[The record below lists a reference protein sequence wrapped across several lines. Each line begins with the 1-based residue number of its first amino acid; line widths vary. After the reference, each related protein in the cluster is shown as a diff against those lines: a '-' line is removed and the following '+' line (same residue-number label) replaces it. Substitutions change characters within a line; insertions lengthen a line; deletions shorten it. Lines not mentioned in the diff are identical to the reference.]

1 MAVGRRHSQETA
13 LIVRHITSF
22 ILREEEE
29 VYGDVLNSF
38 SSAEGSYSS
47 GDGTCV
53 DFQDR
58 QPDFQETVA
67 TIEKGYKLLMQNHG
81 LEMRKY
87 SEDFAGV
94 IDEAQFLEFA
104 ATLTTADI
112 GGLNWGRI
120 LALFAM
126 SGLLTLQLMRR
137 QQQDVVKSLQGWL
150 TSFINNHLSS
160 WIERQGGWVS
170 QKWAISLIKH
180 THRRANLDMSSRY
193 Y

>member
-1 MAVGRRHSQETA
+1 MAVDRRHSQETA
-13 LIVRHITSF
+13 LIVHHITSF

-29 VYGDVLNSF
+29 VYGEVLDSF
-38 SSAEGSYSS
+38 SATERSYSS

-81 LEMRKY
+81 LEMRRY
-87 SEDFAGV
+87 SEDFASV

-120 LALFAM
+120 LALFTM
-126 SGLLTLQLMRR
+126 SGLLTLQLVRR
-137 QQQDVVKSLQGWL
+137 QQQDVVDSLQGWL
-150 TSFINNHLSS
+150 TSFINNHLSG

-170 QKWAISLIKH
+170 QKYICAINSF
-180 THRRANLDMSSRY
+180 HRV
-193 Y
+193 